1 MTIYTRPVLL
11 LLCGLLLLT
20 LSIAVLNTLVPLWLA
35 HEQLPTWQVGMVGSS
50 YFSGNL
56 LGTLLAGT
64 LIRRCGFNRS
74 YYLASALFAAGCVGL
89 GITLDFW
96 SWLGWRFIAGIGCA
110 MIWVV
115 VESALMCSGNAHN
128 RGRLLAAYM
137 MVYYL
142 GTVLGQ
148 LLVSKLPT
156 GLMEVLPW
164 ASGLILAAIL
174 PLLFTRIVS
183 ERSEAQGS
191 TRVWPMLRL
200 RQARL
205 GVDGCII
212 SGIVLGSLYG
222 LMPLYLNHQ
231 GVSDAGIG
239 YWIAVMVSAGIL
251 GQWPVGRLADRFGRL
266 PVLRVQVL
274 VVILGCGAML
284 GGVAMGPALF
294 ILGAAGFT
302 LYPVAMAWAC
312 EKVEHHQLVA
322 MNQALLLSYTIGSL
336 LGPAYTALLMQ
347 HLSDN
352 LLFIMI
358 AGVALL
364 YLLMLLRPMGKHST
378 PVAHA

>member
-115 VESALMCSGNAHN
+115 VESALMCSGNAYN

-191 TRVWPMLRL
+191 TRVWSMLRL

-239 YWIAVMVSAGIL
+239 YWMAVMVSAGIL

>member
-1 MTIYTRPVLL
+1 MTTYTRPVLL

-20 LSIAVLNTLVPLWLA
+20 LAIAVLNTHLPLWLA
-35 HEQLPTWQVGMVGSS
+35 HENLPTWQVGMVSS
-50 YFSGNL
+50 SFFTGNL
-56 LGTLLAGT
+56 LGTLLTGS
-64 LIRRCGFNRS
+64 LIKRFGFNRS
-74 YYLASALFAAGCVGL
+74 YYLASLIFAVGCAGL
-89 GITLDFW
+89 GLMVGFW
-96 SWLGWRFIAGIGCA
+96 SWMVWRFIAGVGCA

-115 VESALMCSGNAHN
+115 VESALMCSGTSRN

-137 MVYYL
+137 MVYYV

-148 LLVSKLPT
+148 LMVSKLPT
-156 GLMEVLPW
+156 DLMSVLPW
-164 ASGLILAAIL
+164 VTGMVLAAIL
-174 PLLFTRIVS
+174 PLLFTRIVNQNS
-183 ERSEAQGS
+183 EHQEA
-191 TRVWPMLRL
+191 THVWPMLRL

-205 GVDGCII
+205 GVNGCII

-231 GVSDAGIG
+231 GVSDSGIG
-239 YWIAVMVSAGIL
+239 FWMAVMVSAGIV
-251 GQWPVGRLADRFGRL
+251 GQWPIGRLADRFGRL
-266 PVLRVQVL
+266 LVLRVQVF
-274 VVILGCGAML
+274 VVIMGCLAML
-284 GGVAMGPALF
+284 SNAAMAPALF

-336 LGPAYTALLMQ
+336 LGPTFTAMLMQ
-347 HLSDN
+347 NYSDN

-358 AGVALL
+358 ASVSFI
-364 YLLMLLRPMGKHST
+364 YLLMLLRKVGEHPT

>member
-1 MTIYTRPVLL
+1 MTTYTRPVLL

-20 LSIAVLNTLVPLWLA
+20 LAIAVLNTLVPLWLA
-35 HEQLPTWQVGMVGSS
+35 HENLPTWQVGMVSS
-50 YFSGNL
+50 SFFTGNL
-56 LGTLLAGT
+56 LGTLVTGS
-64 LIRRCGFNRS
+64 LIKRFGFNRS
-74 YYLASALFAAGCVGL
+74 YYLASLIFAAGCAGL
-89 GITLDFW
+89 GVMVGFW
-96 SWLGWRFIAGIGCA
+96 SWMAWRFIAGIGCA

-115 VESALMCSGNAHN
+115 VESALMCSGTSRN

-137 MVYYL
+137 MVYYV

-148 LLVSKLPT
+148 LMVSKLPT
-156 GLMEVLPW
+156 DLMSVLPW
-164 ASGLILAAIL
+164 VTAMVMAAIL

-183 ERSEAQGS
+183 QSSEHQEA
-191 TRVWPMLRL
+191 THVWPMLRL

-205 GVDGCII
+205 GVNGCII

-231 GVSDAGIG
+231 GVSDSGIG
-239 YWIAVMVSAGIL
+239 FWMAVMVSAGIV
-251 GQWPVGRLADRFGRL
+251 GQWPIGRLADRFGRL
-266 PVLRVQVL
+266 LVLRVQVF
-274 VVILGCGAML
+274 VVIMGCLAML
-284 GGVAMGPALF
+284 SNAAMAPALF

-336 LGPAYTALLMQ
+336 LGPTFTAMLMQ
-347 HLSDN
+347 NYSDN

-358 AGVALL
+358 ASVSFI
-364 YLLMLLRPMGKHST
+364 YLLMLLRKVGEHPT

>member
-1 MTIYTRPVLL
+1 MTTYTRPVLL

-115 VESALMCSGNAHN
+115 VESALMCSGNSHN

-239 YWIAVMVSAGIL
+239 YWMAVMVSAGIL

>member
-1 MTIYTRPVLL
+1 MTTYTRPVLL

-20 LSIAVLNTLVPLWLA
+20 LAIAVLNTLVPLWLA
-35 HEQLPTWQVGMVGSS
+35 HGNLPTWQVGMVSS
-50 YFSGNL
+50 SFFTGNL
-56 LGTLLAGT
+56 LGTLLTGS
-64 LIRRCGFNRS
+64 LIKRFGFNRS
-74 YYLASALFAAGCVGL
+74 YYLASLIFAVGCAGL
-89 GITLDFW
+89 GLMVGFW
-96 SWLGWRFIAGIGCA
+96 SWMVWRFIAGVGCA

-115 VESALMCSGNAHN
+115 VESALMCSGTSRN

-137 MVYYL
+137 MVYYV

-148 LLVSKLPT
+148 LMVSKLPT
-156 GLMEVLPW
+156 DLMSVLPW
-164 ASGLILAAIL
+164 VTGMVLAAIL
-174 PLLFTRIVS
+174 PLLFTRIVNQNS
-183 ERSEAQGS
+183 EHQEA
-191 TRVWPMLRL
+191 THVWPMLRL

-205 GVDGCII
+205 GVNGCII

-231 GVSDAGIG
+231 GVSDSGIG
-239 YWIAVMVSAGIL
+239 FWMAVMVSAGIV
-251 GQWPVGRLADRFGRL
+251 GQWPIGRLADRFGRL
-266 PVLRVQVL
+266 LVLRVQVF
-274 VVILGCGAML
+274 VVIMGCLAML
-284 GGVAMGPALF
+284 SNAAMAPALF

-336 LGPAYTALLMQ
+336 LGPTFTAMLMQ
-347 HLSDN
+347 NYSDN

-358 AGVALL
+358 ASVSFI
-364 YLLMLLRPMGKHST
+364 YLLMLLRKVGEHPT

>member
-20 LSIAVLNTLVPLWLA
+20 LAIAVLNTLVPLWLA
-35 HEQLPTWQVGMVGSS
+35 HENLPTWQVGMVSS
-50 YFSGNL
+50 SFFTGNL
-56 LGTLLAGT
+56 LGTLVTGS
-64 LIRRCGFNRS
+64 LIKRFGFNRS
-74 YYLASALFAAGCVGL
+74 YYLASLLFAVGCAGL
-89 GITLDFW
+89 GLMMGFW
-96 SWLGWRFIAGIGCA
+96 SWMVWRFIAGVGCA

-115 VESALMCSGNAHN
+115 VESALMCSGTSRN

-137 MVYYL
+137 MVYYI

-148 LLVSKLPT
+148 LMVSKLPT
-156 GLMEVLPW
+156 DLMSVLPW
-164 ASGLILAAIL
+164 VTGMVLAAIL
-174 PLLFTRIVS
+174 PLLFTRIVNQNS
-183 ERSEAQGS
+183 EHQEA
-191 TRVWPMLRL
+191 THVWPMLRL

-205 GVDGCII
+205 GVNGCII

-231 GVSDAGIG
+231 GVSDSGIG
-239 YWIAVMVSAGIL
+239 FWMAVMVSAGIV
-251 GQWPVGRLADRFGRL
+251 GQWPIGRLADRFGRL
-266 PVLRVQVL
+266 LVLRVQVF
-274 VVILGCGAML
+274 VVIMGCLAML
-284 GGVAMGPALF
+284 SNAAMAPALF

-336 LGPAYTALLMQ
+336 LGPTFTAMLMQ
-347 HLSDN
+347 NYSDN

-358 AGVALL
+358 ASVSFI
-364 YLLMLLRPMGKHST
+364 YLLMLLRKVGEHPT

>member
-1 MTIYTRPVLL
+1 MTTYSRPVLL

-35 HEQLPTWQVGMVGSS
+35 HDQLPTWQVGMVGSS

-56 LGTLLAGT
+56 LGTLLAGV
-64 LIRRCGFNRS
+64 LIRRFGFNRS

-89 GITLDFW
+89 GITLGFW

-137 MVYYL
+137 MIYYL

-148 LLVSKLPT
+148 LLVSKLST
-156 GLMEVLPW
+156 GLMDVLPW
-164 ASGLILAAIL
+164 ATGLVLAAIL

-183 ERSEAQGS
+183 ERSEAQET

-239 YWIAVMVSAGIL
+239 YWMAVMVSAGIL